1 MGETVIKRKRNERE
15 ISNIAHNM
23 SYPYHGFIGF
33 LSFGPLEEVWY
44 FGTLGYFGNLYLML
58 LPMLD
63 MSLFNINA
71 LFDSNP
77 T

>member
-33 LSFGPLEEVWY
+33 LSFGPLEEV
-44 FGTLGYFGNLYLML
+44 
-58 LPMLD
+58 
-63 MSLFNINA
+63 
-71 LFDSNP
+71 
-77 T
+77 